1 MNLSKILT
9 NNGLGNIKISEI
21 IANRES
27 AKLTGLS
34 NWVQKEKT
42 SLGVNGVY

>member
-21 IANRES
+21 IANKES
-27 AKLTGLS
+27 AKFTGLS
-34 NWVQKEKT
+34 RP
-42 SLGVNGVY
+42 SLSLLGSVV